1 MDATPPTPDHP
12 DVPRQQLLAWHD
24 AAREFARAGGLATRR
39 WFGDRDLTV
48 ERKAD
53 ASPVTVADRHAETV
67 MREAIA
73 ARFPDHRVVGE
84 EHGGEIE
91 GRGCEWVLDPIDG
104 TRSFVRGVPLYT
116 TLVALLVDGVP
127 LVGVIFAPA
136 TGELASAASGCGA
149 RDQAGR
155 PIRVATTTALA
166 RAWAL
171 TTDPVDLHRR
181 RPALMAGLL
190 DGCAGL
196 RTWADGYGYLLV
208 ARGDADV
215 MVDPR
220 MSPWDIAPLGV
231 VVREAGGVLTDLA
244 GRPDGL
250 GASCLA
256 AATPALH
263 AAVLALGD

>member
-1 MDATPPTPDHP
+1 MMPPPRTPHGPSPS
-12 DVPRQQLLAWHD
+12 RQQLLTWHD
-24 AAREFARAGGLATRR
+24 AARDLARTGGLATRR
-39 WFGDRDLTV
+39 WFGDRELTV

-84 EHGGEIE
+84 EHGGEVC
-91 GRGCEWVLDPIDG
+91 GQGCEWVLDPIDG

-116 TLVALLVDGVP
+116 TLVALLVDGAPV
-127 LVGVIFAPA
+127 VGVIFAPA
-136 TGELASAASGCGA
+136 TGELVSAARGCGA
-149 RDQAGR
+149 RDEQGR
-155 PIRVATTTALA
+155 PVRVSGVTDLG

-171 TTDPVDLHRR
+171 TTDPAELHRR
-181 RPALMAGLL
+181 QRDLSDGLL
-190 DGCAGL
+190 AGCAGL
-196 RTWADGYGYLLV
+196 RTWADGYGYLLL

-215 MVDPR
+215 MIDPQ

-231 VVREAGGVLTDLA
+231 VIGEAGGTLTDLD
-244 GRPDGL
+244 GRSDHL

-256 AATPALH
+256 AATPQLH
-263 AAVLALGD
+263 AAVLALRG